1 MRQRSRSTRRQQ
13 RREREI
19 DVGAFSDIAFL
30 LIIYFMV
37 ATTLVKVKSVEAEMP
52 SGETTQQANQED
64 DTPTV
69 TLVNGEFLFNDKP
82 VALENLNERLA
93 ALNLKEKQGDARV
106 ILLECTS
113 DTPYD
118 LYFKALAAIAAN
130 GGVAAMIEEEK

>member
-1 MRQRSRSTRRQQ
+1 MRQRHRPTKRQQ
-13 RREREI
+13 RREKEI
-19 DVGAFSDIAFL
+19 EVGAFSDIAFL

-37 ATTLVKVKSVEAEMP
+37 ATTLVKVKSVEADMP

-64 DTPTV
+64 DTPTI

-93 ALNLKEKQGDARV
+93 ALNLNEKQGDARV

-113 DTPYD
+113 DTPYE

-130 GGVAAMIEEEK
+130 GGVVAMIEEEK